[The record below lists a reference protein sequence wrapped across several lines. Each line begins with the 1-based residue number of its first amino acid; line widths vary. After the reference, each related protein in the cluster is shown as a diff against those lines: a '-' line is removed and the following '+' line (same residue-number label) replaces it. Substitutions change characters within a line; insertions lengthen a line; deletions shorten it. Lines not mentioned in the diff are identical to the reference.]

1 MLPTKLMESTIIPG
15 EEGGRRRITKNS
27 MSKFDPNKKKNHK
40 ASLSQQAYSEL
51 KEQIMTGKFS
61 VGEHY
66 LEPEIAEMLGISRTP
81 AREALIRLAHE
92 GLIDLKPR
100 RGVQVKPL
108 FVHDLKEIYEVLTSL
123 ESTAVWLAAKRK
135 LADKEIQRL
144 KSTVDEMDE
153 ALAGGD
159 LDAWAAADVNF
170 HMLLVEL
177 GNNSR
182 IRQLVKT
189 YFDQAHRGR
198 MLTLRLRPKPVDSN
212 KDHRAVV
219 EMIKKGNAEE
229 ARRIHY
235 EHREKAGE
243 LLLSL
248 LKSYGFT
255 HL

>member
-1 MLPTKLMESTIIPG
+1 MESAIIPG
-15 EEGGRRRITKNS
+15 EDGGRRRIIENS
-27 MSKFDPNKKKNHK
+27 MSKSDLDKKNQK
-40 ASLSQQAYSEL
+40 ASLTQQAYSKL
-51 KEQIMTGKFS
+51 KERIMTGKFS

-81 AREALIRLAHE
+81 AREALIRLSQE

-100 RGVQVKPL
+100 RGVLVKPI

-123 ESTAVWLAAKRK
+123 ESTAVWLAAKRRIAGK
-135 LADKEIQRL
+135 DMRRL
-144 KSTVDEMDE
+144 KSAVDEMDE
-153 ALAGGD
+153 ALERDD
-159 LDAWAAADVNF
+159 LDAWAAADVKF

-177 GNNSR
+177 GNNNR

-189 YFDQAHRGR
+189 YFDQAHRVR
-198 MLTLRLRPKPVDSN
+198 MLTLKLRPKPVDSN

-219 EMIKKGNAEE
+219 EMIEKDKAEE

-235 EHREKAGE
+235 EHREKAGV

-248 LKSYGFT
+248 LESYGFT
-255 HL
+255 QL

>member
-1 MLPTKLMESTIIPG
+1 
-15 EEGGRRRITKNS
+15 
-27 MSKFDPNKKKNHK
+27 MSRSDLNKKNQK
-40 ASLSQQAYSEL
+40 ASLSQQAYREL
-51 KEQIMTGKFS
+51 KERILTGKFS

-100 RGVQVKPL
+100 RGVQVKPIFL
-108 FVHDLKEIYEVLTSL
+108 HDLKEIYEVLTSL

-135 LADKEIQRL
+135 LADKDIRRL

-153 ALAGGD
+153 ALVKDD
-159 LDAWAAADVNF
+159 LDAWAEADVKF

-177 GNNSR
+177 GDNSR
-182 IRQLVKT
+182 IRQLVQT
-189 YFDQAHRGR
+189 YFDQAHRVR
-198 MLTLRLRPKPVDSN
+198 MLTLKLRPRPVDSN

-219 EMIKKGNAEE
+219 EMIERDNAEE

-235 EHREKAGE
+235 AHRERAGE
-243 LLLSL
+243 LLLAL
-248 LKSYGFT
+248 LKSYGFS

>member
-1 MLPTKLMESTIIPG
+1 MESAIDSG
-15 EEGGRRRITKNS
+15 EEGGRRRITENS
-27 MSKFDPNKKKNHK
+27 MSKSDPNKKNQK

-51 KEQIMTGKFS
+51 KERIMTGKFS

-108 FVHDLKEIYEVLTSL
+108 FLHDLKEIYEVLTSL

-135 LADKEIQRL
+135 LADKDMQSL

-153 ALAGGD
+153 ALVRGD
-159 LDAWAAADVNF
+159 LDAWAAADVKF

-177 GNNSR
+177 GNNNR

-189 YFDQAHRGR
+189 YFDQAHRVR
-198 MLTLRLRPKPVDSN
+198 MLTLKLRPKPVDSN

-219 EMIKKGNAEE
+219 EMIEKGNAEE

-248 LKSYGFT
+248 LESYGFT
-255 HL
+255 QL

>member
-1 MLPTKLMESTIIPG
+1 MESAIDSG
-15 EEGGRRRITKNS
+15 EEGGRRRITENS
-27 MSKFDPNKKKNHK
+27 MSKSDPNKKNQK

-51 KEQIMTGKFS
+51 KERIMTGKFS

-108 FVHDLKEIYEVLTSL
+108 FLHDLKEIYEVLTSL

-135 LADKEIQRL
+135 LADKDMQRL

-153 ALAGGD
+153 ALVRGD
-159 LDAWAAADVNF
+159 LDAWAAADVKF

-177 GNNSR
+177 GNNNR

-189 YFDQAHRGR
+189 YFDQAHRVR
-198 MLTLRLRPKPVDSN
+198 MLTLKLRPKPVDSN

-219 EMIKKGNAEE
+219 EMIEKGNAEE

-248 LKSYGFT
+248 LESYGFT
-255 HL
+255 QL

>member
-1 MLPTKLMESTIIPG
+1 MESAIIPG
-15 EEGGRRRITKNS
+15 EEGGRRRITENS
-27 MSKFDPNKKKNHK
+27 MSKSDLDKKNHK
-40 ASLSQQAYSEL
+40 ASLTQQAYSEL
-51 KEQIMTGKFS
+51 KERIMTGKFS

-81 AREALIRLAHE
+81 AREALIRLSQE

-100 RGVQVKPL
+100 RGVLVKPI

-123 ESTAVWLAAKRK
+123 ESTAVLLAAKRR
-135 LADKEIQRL
+135 LAGKDMQRL
-144 KSTVDEMDE
+144 KSAVDEMDE
-153 ALAGGD
+153 ALVRGD
-159 LDAWAAADVNF
+159 LDAWAAADVKF

-177 GNNSR
+177 GNNNR
-182 IRQLVKT
+182 IRQLVQT
-189 YFDQAHRGR
+189 YFDQAHRVR
-198 MLTLRLRPKPVDSN
+198 MLTLKLRPKPVDSN

-219 EMIKKGNAEE
+219 EMIEKGNAEE

-248 LKSYGFT
+248 LESYGFT
-255 HL
+255 QL

>member
-1 MLPTKLMESTIIPG
+1 MESAIIPG
-15 EEGGRRRITKNS
+15 EEGGRRRITENS
-27 MSKFDPNKKKNHK
+27 MSKSDLDKKNQK
-40 ASLSQQAYSEL
+40 ASLTQKAYSEL
-51 KEQIMTGKFS
+51 KERIMTGKFS

-81 AREALIRLAHE
+81 AREALIRLSQE

-100 RGVQVKPL
+100 RGVLVKPI

-123 ESTAVWLAAKRK
+123 ESTAVWLAAKRRP
-135 LADKEIQRL
+135 ADKDMQGL
-144 KSTVDEMDE
+144 KSAVDEMDE
-153 ALAGGD
+153 ALVRGD
-159 LDAWAAADVNF
+159 LDAWAAADVKF

-182 IRQLVKT
+182 IRQLVQT
-189 YFDQAHRGR
+189 YFDQAHRVR
-198 MLTLRLRPKPVDSN
+198 MLTLKLRPKPVDSN
-212 KDHRAVV
+212 MDHRAVV
-219 EMIKKGNAEE
+219 EMIEKGNAEE

-248 LKSYGFT
+248 LESYGFT
-255 HL
+255 QL

>member
-1 MLPTKLMESTIIPG
+1 
-15 EEGGRRRITKNS
+15 
-27 MSKFDPNKKKNHK
+27 
-40 ASLSQQAYSEL
+40 
-51 KEQIMTGKFS
+51 MTGKFS

-81 AREALIRLAHE
+81 AREALIRLSQE

-100 RGVQVKPL
+100 RGVLVKPI

-123 ESTAVWLAAKRK
+123 ESTAVWLAAKRRIAGK
-135 LADKEIQRL
+135 DMRRL
-144 KSTVDEMDE
+144 KSAVDEMDE
-153 ALAGGD
+153 ALERDD
-159 LDAWAAADVNF
+159 LDAWAAADVKF

-177 GNNSR
+177 GNNNR

-189 YFDQAHRGR
+189 YFDQAHRVR
-198 MLTLRLRPKPVDSN
+198 MLTLKLRPKPVDSN

-219 EMIKKGNAEE
+219 EMIEKDKAEE

-248 LKSYGFT
+248 LESYGFT
-255 HL
+255 QL